1 MSKFNWGHGLVIFF
15 ILFVGTLGMVL
26 YKSFSI
32 NRDLVKEDYYIDD
45 LELKA
50 LIEKKQNANRLE
62 GFKIDY
68 ESADRVIYIQF
79 PEGMSPNG
87 NIQLYRPSDK
97 SKDIIF
103 PIEVDSKGKC
113 VIPISNIDKGLWRIK
128 LDWTDGNNS
137 YYKEEVFTI

>member
-50 LIEKKQNANRLE
+50 LVEKKQNANRLE
-62 GFKIDY
+62 GFKINY
-68 ESADRVIYIQF
+68 ESADKVITIHF
-79 PEGMSPNG
+79 PEGMNPNG
-87 NIQLYRPSDK
+87 KIQLYRPSDK
-97 SKDIIF
+97 SKDMMF
-103 PIEVDSKGKC
+103 PIEVDSEWKC
-113 VIPISNIDKGLWRIK
+113 VIPISNIDRGLWRIK
-128 LDWTDGNNS
+128 LDWSDGVNS
-137 YYKEEVFTI
+137 YYTEEVFTI